1 MIRRPPRST
10 LFPYTTLFR
19 SRVSC
24 RGRVQHEASGREQV
38 AGLPRELGRRHTRRS
53 RLGTEPGE
61 PRSGAREGLRGR
73 DAVGECR
80 RLVAARYHR
89 GRARGPTSARA
100 PTHDGD
106 AEREHGGD
114 SHTPAQGG
122 TNHDDLALTRRA
134 RRRDAMPQL
143 LARRRGWTMIVL
155 RRLPQ
160 PLVESIVSHDT
171 HSPAKSAS
179 ASRSLAR
186 ARDSWAF
193 DVPVSMPKVAPI
205 SSCVYPSTSCITN
218 TVR

>member
-1 MIRRPPRST
+1 MFFFFQAEDGIRDVAVT
-10 LFPYTTLFR
+10 
-19 SRVSC
+19 
-24 RGRVQHEASGREQV
+24 GVQTCA
-38 AGLPRELGRRHTRRS
+38 LPISLAYR
-53 RLGTEPGE
+53 
-61 PRSGAREGLRGR
+61 
-73 DAVGECR
+73 
-80 RLVAARYHR
+80 VAARYHR
-89 GRARGPTSARA
+89 GRARGLASARA
-100 PTHDGD
+100 PTPDGD

-122 TNHDDLALTRRA
+122 TNHDGLALTRRA

-143 LARRRGWTMIVL
+143 LARRRGRTMIVL

-160 PLVESIVSHDT
+160 PLVESIVGHGT

-186 ARDSWAF
+186 ARDSCAF

>member
-1 MIRRPPRST
+1 MNLRAEACEQSLGAAEVLGGGELIDE
-10 LFPYTTLFR
+10 
-19 SRVSC
+19 
-24 RGRVQHEASGREQV
+24 RGGAL
-38 AGLPRELGRRHTRRS
+38 AGRRNH
-53 RLGTEPGE
+53 
-61 PRSGAREGLRGR
+61 GARWG
-73 DAVGECR
+73 
-80 RLVAARYHR
+80 AR
-89 GRARGPTSARA
+89 RA
-100 PTHDGD
+100 PTPDGD

-122 TNHDDLALTRRA
+122 TNHDHVTPTRRA

-160 PLVESIVSHDT
+160 PLVESIVGHDT

-186 ARDSWAF
+186 ARDSCAF

-205 SSCVYPSTSCITN
+205 SSCVYPSPSCITN

>member
-1 MIRRPPRST
+1 
-10 LFPYTTLFR
+10 
-19 SRVSC
+19 
-24 RGRVQHEASGREQV
+24 
-38 AGLPRELGRRHTRRS
+38 
-53 RLGTEPGE
+53 
-61 PRSGAREGLRGR
+61 R

-89 GRARGPTSARA
+89 GRARGLTSARA
-100 PTHDGD
+100 PTPDGD

-179 ASRSLAR
+179 ASRTFAR
-186 ARDSWAF
+186 ARDRWAF
-193 DVPVSMPKVAPI
+193 DGPVSI
-205 SSCVYPSTSCITN
+205 PSA
-218 TVR
+218 